1 MWLRTRRRRA
11 VLLLAG
17 ATAAVAAVLPVQAA
31 ARVARHSPPGW
42 PALASARPF
51 FLDELE
57 DKVTGDWAAAWQT
70 LYPPHQ
76 RVAPRIDFVS
86 CERATPFPAQLQ
98 GLRVL
103 GVRRSLVR
111 VPGRAQP
118 VAGVA
123 VDVRVALRWYGP
135 RDPIVF
141 RYTFHLVPAAGR
153 WTWLLSEARYRLY
166 RDGGCTPALV
176 A

>member
-1 MWLRTRRRRA
+1 M
-11 VLLLAG
+11 LAG
-17 ATAAVAAVLPVQAA
+17 AAAALAAVLPLPAVT
-31 ARVARHSPPGW
+31 RVAQHDSPRRPTS
-42 PALASARPF
+42 LASARSF
-51 FLDELE
+51 FLDELQ
-57 DKVTGDWAAAWQT
+57 DKLRGNWAAAWQT

-76 RVAPRIDFVS
+76 RVAPRIAFLG
-86 CERATPFPAQLQ
+86 CERATPFHAGLQ
-98 GLRVL
+98 SLRVL
-103 GVRRSLVR
+103 AVRRSLVR

-123 VDVRVALRWYGP
+123 IDVRVALRWYGP

-141 RYTFHLVPAAGR
+141 RYTFHLVPANGR
-153 WTWLLSEARYRLY
+153 WAWLLSESRYRLY